1 MHKKIIANK
10 KKKWYNK
17 NKKKGGEG
25 MILRKTD
32 FKAMDAENQARQA
45 RNAYARAW
53 RAKNRDK
60 VKKYNAAYW
69 QRKAAA
75 QNGEATAAEGR

>member
-1 MHKKIIANK
+1 
-10 KKKWYNK
+10 
-17 NKKKGGEG
+17 
-25 MILRKTD
+25 MILRKVD
-32 FKAMDAENQARQA
+32 FKAINAANQAREA

-60 VKKYNAAYW
+60 VKQYNETYW
-69 QRKAAA
+69 QKKAAA

>member
-1 MHKKIIANK
+1 
-10 KKKWYNK
+10 
-17 NKKKGGEG
+17 